1 MKITGTLHGSIQAQ
15 PSKSMAHRLIIC
27 GALSENDC
35 TIDNIFLSDDVSA
48 TLSCI
53 HRLGVASYF
62 HKKSKNVLHLQN
74 KPRPSHD
81 KIELDCRESG
91 TTLRLMLP
99 IAAVFADS
107 VTYTGRGRLLERPM
121 QPYAEAFAENGMKY
135 EGCTVEGRLRPG
147 VYSLRGDVSSQ
158 FISGLLMSLPLLEGK
173 SEIRLTTPLES
184 AGYVD
189 MTLSALQKAGIEI
202 EKTESGYA
210 IPGGQKY
217 KLRDCECEGDYS
229 HAAFFAVAGALSE
242 QGVTV
247 KGLASASRQKD
258 KAIYDILQN
267 MGANVERSG
276 SNVTVKG
283 GALKDAVV
291 DVSDTPDLVPALAV
305 AMAAAQ
311 GESRIIGGERLRIK
325 ESDRIATVCENL
337 AKLGCDITETQ
348 DGMIINGGRLTG
360 CAVSSFNDHRIAMAM
375 AVAAAICDGEIEL
388 DDADC
393 VKKSAPQFWDE
404 FKKLGG
410 KTK

>member
-1 MKITGTLHGSIQAQ
+1 
-15 PSKSMAHRLIIC
+15 
-27 GALSENDC
+27 
-35 TIDNIFLSDDVSA
+35 
-48 TLSCI
+48 
-53 HRLGVASYF
+53 
-62 HKKSKNVLHLQN
+62 
-74 KPRPSHD
+74 
-81 KIELDCRESG
+81 
-91 TTLRLMLP
+91 
-99 IAAVFADS
+99 
-107 VTYTGRGRLLERPM
+107 
-121 QPYAEAFAENGMKY
+121 
-135 EGCTVEGRLRPG
+135 
-147 VYSLRGDVSSQ
+147 
-158 FISGLLMSLPLLEGK
+158 
-173 SEIRLTTPLES
+173 
-184 AGYVD
+184 
-189 MTLSALQKAGIEI
+189 
-202 EKTESGYA
+202 
-210 IPGGQKY
+210 
-217 KLRDCECEGDYS
+217 
-229 HAAFFAVAGALSE
+229 
-242 QGVTV
+242 
-247 KGLASASRQKD
+247 
-258 KAIYDILQN
+258 

-283 GALKDAVV
+283 GALKGAVV